1 MGRGNSGTLSNFNY
15 RLNFVFC
22 QPPKNVTMDKM
33 MEFAKKSIAIATP
46 KLSCWN
52 LISSPKAGTF

>member
-1 MGRGNSGTLSNFNY
+1 MGRGNSGRLCNFNY

-22 QPPKNVTMDKM
+22 QPPKKVTMDKI

-46 KLSCWN
+46 QLSCLN
-52 LISSPKAGTF
+52 

>member
-1 MGRGNSGTLSNFNY
+1 MGRGNSGRLCNFNY

-22 QPPKNVTMDKM
+22 QPPKNVTMDKI

-46 KLSCWN
+46 KPSCLN
-52 LISSPKAGTF
+52 

>member
-1 MGRGNSGTLSNFNY
+1 MMGRGNSGTLCNFNY

-22 QPPKNVTMDKM
+22 QPPNNVTMEKI

-46 KLSCWN
+46 KA
-52 LISSPKAGTF
+52 SSLN